1 MLGDFT
7 MYSLFVDTDSDITPE
22 LAKQY
27 GAHLIIMPYT
37 LLGKEVRPYEDFEV
51 FNGKEFYDILRKGNL
66 PSTSALPP
74 QAYIDYF
81 EPEFKKGNDILYCHF
96 SAAMSGTFNSM
107 RLALEE
113 LKEKY
118 PERNLYTVD
127 TKSITAGSYGITIE
141 VMEQYKAGKSIDD
154 IQRWA
159 EEEVEKFP
167 IYFYADNL
175 KFFAKSGRVSGFK
188 AFMGGLVGIKP
199 IIHVSSEGKMVSID
213 KGRGRQAALKKI
225 LDYVINLQDDIEDHR
240 VVIGHTDALPL
251 AQEMA
256 EMLQKEFG
264 NKLRIEFVEVNP
276 TIGGHCGPDCIGVCF
291 HGIHR

>member
-1 MLGDFT
+1 
-7 MYSLFVDTDSDITPE
+7 MYSLFVDTDSDITPA

-96 SAAMSGTFNSM
+96 SEAMSGTFNSM

-113 LKEKY
+113 LKAKY
-118 PERNLYTVD
+118 PERQLFTVD
-127 TKSITAGSYGITIE
+127 TKSITAGSYGVTIE
-141 VMEQYKAGKSIDD
+141 VMEQYKAGKSIEE
-154 IQRWA
+154 IQAWA
-159 EEEVEKFP
+159 EEEVDKFP

-225 LDYVINLQDDIEDHR
+225 LDYVKNLQDNIEDHR

-251 AQEMA
+251 AKEME

-264 NKLRIEFVEVNP
+264 NKLRIEIIEVNP

>member
-1 MLGDFT
+1 

-107 RLALEE
+107 RIALEE

-118 PERNLYTVD
+118 PERQCFTVD
-127 TKSITAGSYGITIE
+127 TKSITAGSYGVTIE
-141 VMEQYKAGKSIDD
+141 VMEQYKAGKSIEE
-154 IQRWA
+154 IQQWA

-225 LDYVINLQDDIEDHR
+225 LDYVVNLQDHIEDHR

-251 AQEMA
+251 VKEME

-264 NKLRIEFVEVNP
+264 NKLRIEIIEVNP

>member
-1 MLGDFT
+1 

-51 FNGKEFYDILRKGNL
+51 FNGKEFYDILRKVNL

-118 PERNLYTVD
+118 PERQCFTVD
-127 TKSITAGSYGITIE
+127 TKSITAGSYGVTIE
-141 VMEQYKAGKSIDD
+141 VMEQYKAGKSIEE
-154 IQRWA
+154 IQQWA

-225 LDYVINLQDDIEDHR
+225 LDYVVNLQDQIEDHR

-251 AQEMA
+251 AKEME

-264 NKLRIEFVEVNP
+264 NKLRIEIIEVNP

>member
-1 MLGDFT
+1 
-7 MYSLFVDTDSDITPE
+7 MYTLFVDTDSDITPE
-22 LAKQY
+22 IAKQY
-27 GAHLIIMPYT
+27 GAKLIIMPYT
-37 LLGKEVRPYEDFEV
+37 LLDKEVRPYVDFEV
-51 FNGKEFYDILRKGNL
+51 FNGKEFYDILRKGTL
-66 PSTSALPP
+66 PVTAALPP

-81 EPEFKKGNDILYCHF
+81 EPEFKKGNDILYVHF
-96 SAAMSGTFNSM
+96 SSAMSGTFNSM

-127 TKSITAGSYGITIE
+127 TKSITAGSYGVAIE
-141 VMEQYKAGKSIDD
+141 VMDQYKAGKSIEE
-154 IQRWA
+154 IQKWA
-159 EEEVEKFP
+159 ELEVDKFP

-199 IIHVSSEGKMVSID
+199 IIHVSSAGQMVSID
-213 KGRGRQAALKKI
+213 KGRGRQAALRKI
-225 LDYVINLQDDIEDHR
+225 LDYVLKLQDHIEEHR
-240 VVIGHTDALPL
+240 VIIGHSDALPL
-251 AQEMA
+251 AEEMA
-256 EMLQKEFG
+256 EMLQKEF
-264 NKLRIEFVEVNP
+264 NHTLNIEFVEVNP

>member
-1 MLGDFT
+1 
-7 MYSLFVDTDSDITPE
+7 MYSLFVDSDSDMTPE
-22 LAKQY
+22 ICAKY

-37 LLGKEVRPYEDFEV
+37 INNKEIRPYIDFEK
-51 FNGKEFYDILRKGNL
+51 FNGKEFYDILRSGTL
-66 PSTSALPP
+66 PVTAALPP

-81 EPEFKKGNDILYCHF
+81 EPEFKKGNDILYVHF
-96 SAAMSGTFNSM
+96 SSAMSGTFNSM

-118 PERNLYTVD
+118 PERQLFTVD
-127 TKSITAGSYGITIE
+127 TKSITAGAYGVAIE
-141 VMEQYKAGKSIDD
+141 VLDLYKAGKSIEE
-154 IQRWA
+154 IQKWA
-159 EEEVEKFP
+159 EIEVDKFP

-199 IIHVSSEGKMVSID
+199 IIHVNSNGQMVSID
-213 KGRGRQAALKKI
+213 KGRGRQLALKKI
-225 LDYVINLQDDIEDHR
+225 VDYVLNLQDHIEDHR

-251 AQEMA
+251 AEELA
-256 EMLQKEFG
+256 EMLQKEF
-264 NKLRIEFVEVNP
+264 NHTLRIEYVEVNP

>member
-1 MLGDFT
+1 
-7 MYSLFVDTDSDITPE
+7 MYTLFVDTDSDITPE
-22 LAKQY
+22 IAKQY
-27 GAHLIIMPYT
+27 GAKLIIMPYT
-37 LLGKEVRPYEDFEV
+37 LMDKEVRPYVDFEV

-74 QAYIDYF
+74 QAYIEYF
-81 EPEFKKGNDILYCHF
+81 EPEFKNGNDILYCHF

-113 LKEKY
+113 LYAKY
-118 PERNLYTVD
+118 PERKLYTVD
-127 TKSITAGSYGITIE
+127 TKSITAGSYGVTIE
-141 VMEQYKAGKSIDD
+141 VMDMYKAGKSIEE
-154 IQRWA
+154 IQKWA

-213 KGRGRQAALKKI
+213 KGRGRANALKKI
-225 LDYVINLQDDIEDHR
+225 LDYVVKLQDHIEDHR
-240 VVIGHTDALPL
+240 VVIGHTDAMGL
-251 AQEMA
+251 AKEME
-256 EMLQKEFG
+256 EMLQNQFE
-264 NKLRIEFVEVNP
+264 NKLRIEIIEVNP

>member
-1 MLGDFT
+1 
-7 MYSLFVDTDSDITPE
+7 MYTLFVDTDSDMTPE
-22 LAKQY
+22 LCKKY
-27 GAHLIIMPYT
+27 GAKLIIMPYT
-37 LLGKEVRPYEDFEV
+37 LNDKEIRPYVDFDK
-51 FNGKEFYDILRKGNL
+51 FDGKEFYDTLRKGNL
-66 PSTSALPP
+66 PTTAALPP

-81 EPEFKKGNDILYCHF
+81 EPEFAKGNDILYCHF
-96 SAAMSGTFNSM
+96 SSAMSGTFNSM

-118 PERNLYTVD
+118 PERQVFTVD
-127 TKSITAGSYGITIE
+127 TKSITAGSYAVTIE
-141 VMEQYKAGKSIDD
+141 VCEMYKAGKSIEE
-154 IQRWA
+154 IQKWA

-213 KGRGRQAALKKI
+213 KGRGRQLALKKI
-225 LDYVINLQDDIEDHR
+225 LDYVVKLQDNIEDHR
-240 VVIGHTDALPL
+240 VIIGHTDALGL
-251 AQEMA
+251 AKEME
-256 EMLQKEFG
+256 EMLQKQFEG
-264 NKLRIEFVEVNP
+264 KLNIEIIEVNP

>member
-1 MLGDFT
+1 
-7 MYSLFVDTDSDITPE
+7 MYSLFVDTDSDMTPE
-22 LAKQY
+22 ICKKY

-37 LLGKEVRPYEDFEV
+37 LNNKEVRPYEDFEV
-51 FNGKEFYDILRKGNL
+51 FNGKEFYDILRKGVL
-66 PSTSALPP
+66 PTTSALPP
-74 QAYIDYF
+74 QAYIDVF
-81 EPEFKKGNDILYCHF
+81 EPEFKKGNDILYVHF
-96 SAAMSGTFNSM
+96 SSAMSGTFNSM

-127 TKSITAGSYGITIE
+127 TKSITAGSYGVTIE
-141 VMEQYKAGKSIDD
+141 VCEMYKAGKSIEE
-154 IQRWA
+154 IQKWA
-159 EEEVEKFP
+159 ETEVDKFP

-213 KGRGRQAALKKI
+213 KGRGRQLALKKI
-225 LDYVINLQDDIEDHR
+225 LDYVVNLQDDITSHR
-240 VVIGHTDALPL
+240 VIIGHTDAMEL
-251 AQEMA
+251 AKEMEA
-256 EMLQKEFG
+256 MLQKQFH
-264 NKLRIEFVEVNP
+264 NQLRIEIIEVNP